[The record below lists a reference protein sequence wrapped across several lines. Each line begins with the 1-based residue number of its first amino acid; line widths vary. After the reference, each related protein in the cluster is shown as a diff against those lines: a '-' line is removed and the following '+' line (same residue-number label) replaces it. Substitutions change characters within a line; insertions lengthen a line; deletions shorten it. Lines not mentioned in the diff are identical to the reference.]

1 MSQYH
6 IWHLIT
12 VSGTFI
18 SYPYTRVQL
27 LTMILLMEWVSLA
40 YRSASFYDLWF
51 CSFCLIVPPYL
62 LLICWSCWPLDIVWD
77 VSFIVQRAEGPIGI
91 QKGITLKM

>member
-1 MSQYH
+1 MTQYH

-18 SYPYTRVQL
+18 SYPYTRDQHDSL
-27 LTMILLMEWVSLA
+27 NGMGLSCVSVGFL
-40 YRSASFYDLWF
+40 YDLWF
-51 CSFCLIVPPYL
+51 CSFYLIVPPYL